1 MELYFYLLCLR
12 EIFYVLILL
21 VAIIFC
27 FFPIITINKLK
38 DIKIKTYFDTNQTL
52 YEKNNSYLN
61 FINEV
66 EDTNIYTEFF
76 NINII

>member
-21 VAIIFC
+21 VAITFC
-27 FFPIITINKLK
+27 FFSIITINKLK

-52 YEKNNSYLN
+52 YEKNN
-61 FINEV
+61 
-66 EDTNIYTEFF
+66 
-76 NINII
+76 